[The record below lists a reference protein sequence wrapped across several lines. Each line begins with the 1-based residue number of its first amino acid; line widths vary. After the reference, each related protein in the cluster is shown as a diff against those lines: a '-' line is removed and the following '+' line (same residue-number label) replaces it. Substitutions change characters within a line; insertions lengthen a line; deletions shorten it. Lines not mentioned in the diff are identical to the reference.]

1 MKKILTTSFITIII
15 CILLLLVKNQ
25 YSYLLLTNSTYGMP
39 ALIKQGTVENLYLGS
54 SMFRQGLD
62 INILDGKTKT
72 TNYILAYNGNQPAL
86 EYYELKYLLEHNVK
100 ISNLYI
106 DMYIYSAWEKPKI
119 SDEKLFMEVGIEE
132 KYNLWNLIKSSIKD
146 NYIQTMWR
154 FWVNSNNEMIL
165 TWPICSPI
173 INSQFNNGG
182 TLTTTNNASY
192 EALSQAPIPTI
203 TDDMNSVQNYYINE
217 IIYLAKEHNI
227 NLIFVETPKYE
238 TVANN
243 STYLSAME
251 QYAQILSNKQIEY
264 IISENTQSKCGLA
277 KTHSYSFDHSEVK
290 YFMDTMHLSYAGR
303 ITFTDQLTTKE

>member
-106 DMYIYSAWEKPKI
+106 DMYIYSAWEEPEI

-132 KYNLWNLIKSSIKD
+132 KYNLWNLIKSIVIMK
-146 NYIQTMWR
+146 
-154 FWVNSNNEMIL
+154 
-165 TWPICSPI
+165 
-173 INSQFNNGG
+173 
-182 TLTTTNNASY
+182 
-192 EALSQAPIPTI
+192 
-203 TDDMNSVQNYYINE
+203 
-217 IIYLAKEHNI
+217 
-227 NLIFVETPKYE
+227 
-238 TVANN
+238 
-243 STYLSAME
+243 
-251 QYAQILSNKQIEY
+251 
-264 IISENTQSKCGLA
+264 
-277 KTHSYSFDHSEVK
+277 
-290 YFMDTMHLSYAGR
+290 
-303 ITFTDQLTTKE
+303 